1 MISLLLL
8 EVTARH
14 RIDPAFMKGMATR
27 NAPDAE
33 PGALE
38 DTVQLNRLDRVLGA
52 RRIKAAVTAEK
63 GADEELVSTYQHDE
77 QPSCHGCKNIH
88 RNDVAAPV

>member
-1 MISLLLL
+1 MITLLLL

-14 RIDPAFMKGMATR
+14 PIDPAFMKGMATR